1 MNQGCS
7 VDRDTRIRE
16 VAIDEM
22 AAGVALLHRSIFRNL
37 ASAVVKT
44 NLSVGEGSWVAIL
57 VGAVAGGDLDEP
69 EEGAAVLHSRI
80 AALLVQGH
88 IQLGKVTNRI
98 IFVSVSV
105 SITVIPVVFWVTV
118 VSVVV
123 VVVEFDIPTGGLVD
137 GGEVVVLHV
146 PLVPHHA
153 HQLQL
158 PSLAEAGKEQEEE
171 RAEKFCV
178 PHCRAEPEASA
189 TPQVSPQLLSTYIGF
204 RRNCS
209 GVTRISIVLIAALN
223 LSSTSFSC
231 HTLELMTF

>member
-1 MNQGCS
+1 MWEK
-7 VDRDTRIRE
+7 T
-16 VAIDEM
+16 
-22 AAGVALLHRSIFRNL
+22 AGLP
-37 ASAVVKT
+37 
-44 NLSVGEGSWVAIL
+44 
-57 VGAVAGGDLDEP
+57 AVAGGHLDEP
-69 EEGAAVLHSRI
+69 VEGAAVFNPRI
-80 AALLVQGH
+80 TALLVQGH

-189 TPQVSPQLLSTYIGF
+189 TPQVSPLLLSTYIGF